1 VQLLLISRT
10 LLVTS
15 GPFGELA
22 NTAVA
27 EAIGRGLTSGGWPQ
41 LDLCPI
47 DDAHDAHD
55 ALDGLD
61 PRLRQARAVIVAFA
75 RLHEDTLAGT
85 PAFEIATRARQTGVP
100 AYAIT
105 HDSTLGTFAA
115 RMLDLQVVV
124 EAASPSTRALTA
136 TARRLAALV

>member
-1 VQLLLISRT
+1 MQQPLISRT

-47 DDAHDAHD
+47 DDAHN
-55 ALDGLD
+55 ALDDLD

-124 EAASPSTRALTA
+124 EAASPTARALTA
-136 TARRLAALV
+136 AAKRLAALV

>member
-1 VQLLLISRT
+1 VQQPLISRT

-47 DDAHDAHD
+47 DDAHN
-55 ALDGLD
+55 ALDDLD

-124 EAASPSTRALTA
+124 EAASPTARALTA
-136 TARRLAALV
+136 AAKRLAALV